1 MNDRYLFKA
10 NRVDNGEWVQGN
22 LITDEQDEKKC
33 FIAYIFGTDDEG
45 QPHDIDFTL
54 VDPSTICQCTGLKD
68 KNGNLI
74 WENDV
79 VKDEHGNLYKAFWQ
93 SNYYQFSLVCVKS
106 EIFQIGTKWDLYVMR
121 SFEIEVIGNIFD
133 NPELLET
140 LELGEEKTKERK
152 IPLGLKVGDK
162 FDLAGT
168 NWTILDIKE
177 DGYLCLAD
185 SIGDSAFDSES
196 NNWTTS
202 KLREHLNT
210 EFAEK
215 ISDEIGEENIVQFN
229 RDLMSLDGQTEYG
242 TCLDSVSLL
251 TVDEY
256 RKYRQFIP
264 NYGDWWWLA
273 SPWSTP
279 CNNDETWAA
288 VVSPSGNF
296 GSNDY
301 DCGSGVRPV
310 CIFASAIF
318 ESEE

>member
-79 VKDEHGNLYKAFWQ
+79 VDLKIGKAVVIWDKAEWRIKWIKDTIWRRDLHFWA
-93 SNYYQFSLVCVKS
+93 NEDDWKC
-106 EIFQIGTKWDLYVMR
+106 
-121 SFEIEVIGNIFD
+121 EVIGNTFD
-133 NPELLET
+133 NPELLEA
-140 LELGEEKTKERK
+140 LELGAEKTKERK
-152 IPLGLKVGDK
+152 NPLGLKVGDK
-162 FDLAGT
+162 FDLAET
-168 NWTILDIKE
+168 NWTILDIK
-177 DGYLCLAD
+177 DNGYLCLAD
-185 SIGDSAFDSES
+185 SIGDRVFDSES

-202 KLREHLNT
+202 ALREHLNT

-215 ISDEIGEENIVQFN
+215 ISDEIGEENIIQFN

-242 TCLDSVSLL
+242 NCLDSVSLL

-256 RKYRQFIP
+256 REYRQFIP
-264 NYGDWWWLA
+264 NTDDWWWLA

-279 CNNDETWAA
+279 CNNDETWEA
-288 VVSPSGNF
+288 VVSPSGNICNYCYYYYF
-296 GSNDY
+296 
-301 DCGSGVRPV
+301 GVRPV
-310 CIFASAIF
+310 CIFSSAIF

>member
-1 MNDRYLFKA
+1 MSLSMENLQEQIKCLSR
-10 NRVDNGEWVQGN
+10 RVE
-22 LITDEQDEKKC
+22 
-33 FIAYIFGTDDEG
+33 A
-45 QPHDIDFTL
+45 
-54 VDPSTICQCTGLKD
+54 
-68 KNGNLI
+68 
-74 WENDV
+74 
-79 VKDEHGNLYKAFWQ
+79 
-93 SNYYQFSLVCVKS
+93 
-106 EIFQIGTKWDLYVMR
+106 
-121 SFEIEVIGNIFD
+121 
-133 NPELLET
+133 
-140 LELGEEKTKERK
+140 LELGAEKTKERK
-152 IPLGLKVGDK
+152 IPLGLKVGDT

-168 NWTILDIKE
+168 YWTILDIKE
-177 DGYLCLAD
+177 EGYLCLAD

-279 CNNDETWAA
+279 CNNDETWEA
-288 VVSPSGNF
+288 VVSPSGSIGIINYCN
-296 GSNDY
+296 GN
-301 DCGSGVRPV
+301 GVRPV
-310 CIFASAIF
+310 CIFSSAIF

>member
-1 MNDRYLFKA
+1 MSLSMENLQEQIKCLSR
-10 NRVDNGEWVQGN
+10 RVE
-22 LITDEQDEKKC
+22 
-33 FIAYIFGTDDEG
+33 A
-45 QPHDIDFTL
+45 
-54 VDPSTICQCTGLKD
+54 
-68 KNGNLI
+68 
-74 WENDV
+74 
-79 VKDEHGNLYKAFWQ
+79 
-93 SNYYQFSLVCVKS
+93 
-106 EIFQIGTKWDLYVMR
+106 
-121 SFEIEVIGNIFD
+121 
-133 NPELLET
+133 
-140 LELGEEKTKERK
+140 LELGAEKTKERK
-152 IPLGLKVGDK
+152 IPLGLKAGDR

-168 NWTILDIKE
+168 CWTILDIKE
-177 DGYLCLAD
+177 EGYLCLAD
-185 SIGDSAFDSES
+185 SVGDKQFDSAS

-202 KLREHLNT
+202 ALREHLNT

-279 CNNDETWAA
+279 CNNDETWEA
-288 VVSPSGNF
+288 VVSPSGYFRGDN
-296 GSNDY
+296 GSSSD
-301 DCGSGVRPV
+301 GVRPV
-310 CIFASAIF
+310 CIFSSAIF

>member
-1 MNDRYLFKA
+1 MSLSMENLQEQIKCLSR
-10 NRVDNGEWVQGN
+10 RVE
-22 LITDEQDEKKC
+22 
-33 FIAYIFGTDDEG
+33 A
-45 QPHDIDFTL
+45 
-54 VDPSTICQCTGLKD
+54 
-68 KNGNLI
+68 
-74 WENDV
+74 
-79 VKDEHGNLYKAFWQ
+79 
-93 SNYYQFSLVCVKS
+93 
-106 EIFQIGTKWDLYVMR
+106 
-121 SFEIEVIGNIFD
+121 
-133 NPELLET
+133 
-140 LELGEEKTKERK
+140 LELGAEKTKERK

-168 NWTILDIKE
+168 YWTILDIKE
-177 DGYLCLAD
+177 EGYLCLAD
-185 SIGDSAFDSES
+185 SVGDKQFDSAS

-202 KLREHLNT
+202 ALREHLNT

-279 CNNDETWAA
+279 CNNDETWEA

-296 GSNDY
+296 YYGDY
-301 DCGSGVRPV
+301 YYDYGVRPF
-310 CIFASAIF
+310 CIFSSAIF

>member
-1 MNDRYLFKA
+1 MSLSMENLQEQIKCLSR
-10 NRVDNGEWVQGN
+10 RVE
-22 LITDEQDEKKC
+22 
-33 FIAYIFGTDDEG
+33 A
-45 QPHDIDFTL
+45 
-54 VDPSTICQCTGLKD
+54 
-68 KNGNLI
+68 
-74 WENDV
+74 
-79 VKDEHGNLYKAFWQ
+79 
-93 SNYYQFSLVCVKS
+93 
-106 EIFQIGTKWDLYVMR
+106 
-121 SFEIEVIGNIFD
+121 
-133 NPELLET
+133 
-140 LELGEEKTKERK
+140 LELGAEKTKERK
-152 IPLGLKVGDK
+152 IPLGLKVGDT

-177 DGYLCLAD
+177 EGYLCLAD

-256 RKYRQFIP
+256 REYRQFIP
-264 NYGDWWWLA
+264 NTDDWWWLA

-279 CNNDETWAA
+279 CNNDETWEA
-288 VVSPSGNF
+288 VVSPSGNICY
-296 GSNDY
+296 NY
-301 DCGSGVRPV
+301 YCNRNGVHPV
-310 CIFASAIF
+310 CIFSSAIF

>member
-1 MNDRYLFKA
+1 MSLSMENLQEQIKCLSR
-10 NRVDNGEWVQGN
+10 RV
-22 LITDEQDEKKC
+22 
-33 FIAYIFGTDDEG
+33 
-45 QPHDIDFTL
+45 
-54 VDPSTICQCTGLKD
+54 
-68 KNGNLI
+68 
-74 WENDV
+74 
-79 VKDEHGNLYKAFWQ
+79 
-93 SNYYQFSLVCVKS
+93 
-106 EIFQIGTKWDLYVMR
+106 
-121 SFEIEVIGNIFD
+121 EV
-133 NPELLET
+133 
-140 LELGEEKTKERK
+140 LELWAEKTKERK

-177 DGYLCLAD
+177 EGYLCLAD
-185 SIGDSAFDSES
+185 SIGDREFDTES
-196 NNWTTS
+196 NNWIS
-202 KLREHLNT
+202 SQLREYLNT
-210 EFAEK
+210 EYKEK

-242 TCLDSVSLL
+242 TCLDFVSLL

-288 VVSPSGNF
+288 VVSPSGDF
-296 GSNDY
+296 DGSSYYDDY
-301 DCGSGVRPV
+301 GVRPV
-310 CIFASAIF
+310 CIFSSAIF

>member
-79 VKDEHGNLYKAFWQ
+79 VDLKIGKAVVIWDKAEWRIKWIKDTIWRRDLHFWA
-93 SNYYQFSLVCVKS
+93 NEDDWKC
-106 EIFQIGTKWDLYVMR
+106 
-121 SFEIEVIGNIFD
+121 EVIGNTFD
-133 NPELLET
+133 NPELLEA
-140 LELGEEKTKERK
+140 LELGAEKTKERK
-152 IPLGLKVGDK
+152 IPLGLKAGDR

-168 NWTILDIKE
+168 CWTILDIKE
-177 DGYLCLAD
+177 EGYLCLAD
-185 SIGDSAFDSES
+185 SVGDKQFDSAS

-202 KLREHLNT
+202 ALREHLNT

-215 ISDEIGEENIVQFN
+215 ISDEIGEENIIKFD
-229 RDLMSLDGQTEYG
+229 RDLTSLDGQTEYEN
-242 TCLDSVSLL
+242 CLDLVSLL

-256 RKYRQFIP
+256 REYRQFIP

-279 CNNDETWAA
+279 CNNDETWEA
-288 VVSPSGNF
+288 VVSPSGDVRSGN
-296 GSNDY
+296 Y
-301 DCGSGVRPV
+301 VHYGVRPV
-310 CIFASAIF
+310 CIFSSAIF

>member
-1 MNDRYLFKA
+1 MNENTQNKENAMLVVDQH
-10 NRVDNGEWVQGN
+10 RVESP
-22 LITDEQDEKKC
+22 E
-33 FIAYIFGTDDEG
+33 
-45 QPHDIDFTL
+45 
-54 VDPSTICQCTGLKD
+54 D
-68 KNGNLI
+68 K
-74 WENDV
+74 E
-79 VKDEHGNLYKAFWQ
+79 A
-93 SNYYQFSLVCVKS
+93 
-106 EIFQIGTKWDLYVMR
+106 
-121 SFEIEVIGNIFD
+121 
-133 NPELLET
+133 
-140 LELGEEKTKERK
+140 LGEDALLGECPRCGEFINNLWNEKYCGDCGQKLKWEQERK
-152 IPLGLKVGDK
+152 IPLGLKAGDR

-168 NWTILDIKE
+168 CWTILDIKE
-177 DGYLCLAD
+177 EGYLCLAD
-185 SIGDSAFDSES
+185 SVGDKQFDSAS

-202 KLREHLNT
+202 ALREHLNT

-288 VVSPSGNF
+288 VVVPSGDISIN
-296 GSNDY
+296 SCRNDN
-301 DCGSGVRPV
+301 GVRPV
-310 CIFASAIF
+310 CIFSSAIF